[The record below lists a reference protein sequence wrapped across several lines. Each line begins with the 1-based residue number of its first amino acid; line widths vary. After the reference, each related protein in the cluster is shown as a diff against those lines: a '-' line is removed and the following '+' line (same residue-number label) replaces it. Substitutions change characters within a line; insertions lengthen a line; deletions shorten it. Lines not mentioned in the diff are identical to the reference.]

1 MYGRGDRPAETH
13 SEIVHSLKPV
23 SVTMGKTFKAIYYD
37 EFNHF
42 YNATIFISSVTLTM
56 RYRNENGQDID
67 RNWLGENI
75 VSLEEN
81 DLQSSLIYKNESG
94 KPERL
99 IIRDPELLQQI
110 KYHFRHRKFAGRKFY
125 HTAGKTRYRII
136 AILAI
141 ILLFIGC
148 VYFFFVPW
156 LGERVAMK
164 FSREREISLGNQM
177 YNSLVSGL
185 EIDNR
190 KSKILNAF
198 FRELRYNIDYPV
210 EITVVKSGEVNAF
223 AIPGGHI
230 VVFEGILEEMKTPEQ
245 LAALLGHEGSHVQL
259 RHSLRNIFRSM
270 ARKMFLLIILGGDAG
285 IAGYL
290 ANRADELKGLQY
302 SRELETQADE
312 SGMRMM
318 YKSGINTEGMLGL
331 MELLQK
337 EGEGKETSA
346 LLSTHPVFE
355 SRIKNIRKN
364 LAELSN
370 DPVKNSR
377 LSVLFH
383 EIYES
388 GNSY

>member
-1 MYGRGDRPAETH
+1 M
-13 SEIVHSLKPV
+13 S
-23 SVTMGKTFKAIYYD
+23 KTFKAIYYD

-56 RYRNENGQDID
+56 RFRNENGQDID

-81 DLQSSLIYKNESG
+81 DLQSALIYKNESG

-99 IIRDPELLQQI
+99 IIRDPELLQEI
-110 KYHFRHRKFAGRKFY
+110 KYHFRHRKFAGRRFY
-125 HTAGKTRYRII
+125 LTAGKSRYRIF
-136 AILAI
+136 AILAM

-164 FSREREISLGNQM
+164 FSKEKEISLGNQM
-177 YNSLVSGL
+177 YNSLVSQL
-185 EIDNR
+185 EIDKR
-190 KSKILNAF
+190 KTKILNNF
-198 FRELRYNIDYPV
+198 FRELHYSLDYPV
-210 EITVVKSGEVNAF
+210 EITVVKSDEVNAF

-230 VVFEGILEEMKTPEQ
+230 VVFDGILEQMKTPEQ

-290 ANRADELKGLQY
+290 ADRADDLKGLQY
-302 SRELETQADE
+302 SRALETEADE
-312 SGMRMM
+312 SGMRLM
-318 YKSGINTEGMLGL
+318 YKSGINTEGMLQL

-337 EGEGKETSA
+337 EGTGRETSA

-364 LAELSN
+364 LNKLGNNPEKNPRLAE
-370 DPVKNSR
+370 
-377 LSVLFH
+377 LFH
-383 EIYES
+383 EIYET

>member
-1 MYGRGDRPAETH
+1 M
-13 SEIVHSLKPV
+13 S
-23 SVTMGKTFKAIYYD
+23 KTFKAIYYD

-67 RNWLGENI
+67 RYWLGENI

-81 DLQSSLIYKNESG
+81 ELQSALIYKNESG
-94 KPERL
+94 RPERL
-99 IIRDPELLQQI
+99 VIRDPELLQQI
-110 KYHFRHRKFAGRKFY
+110 KYHFRHRKFAGKRFY
-125 HTAGKTRYRII
+125 LSSGKTRYRII
-136 AILAI
+136 MILMM
-141 ILLFIGC
+141 ILLFLGC

-164 FSREREISLGNQM
+164 FSKEKEISLGNQM
-177 YNSLVSGL
+177 YTSLASGL
-185 EIDNR
+185 MIDNR
-190 KSKILNAF
+190 KTKILNNF
-198 FRELRYNIDYPV
+198 YRELNYKIDYPI
-210 EITVVKSGEVNAF
+210 EITVVKSDEVNAF

-230 VVFEGILEEMKTPEQ
+230 VVFDGILDQMKTPEQ
-245 LAALLGHEGSHVQL
+245 LAALLSHEGSHIQL

-290 ANRADELKGLQY
+290 ADRADDLKGLQY
-302 SRELETQADE
+302 SRALETEADE
-312 SGMRMM
+312 SGMTLM
-318 YKSGINTEGMLGL
+318 YQSGVNTEGMLQL
-331 MELLQK
+331 MELLKK
-337 EGEGKETSA
+337 EGTGRETSA

-364 LAELSN
+364 LGKLGNNPERN
-370 DPVKNSR
+370 PR
-377 LSVLFH
+377 LVRLFH

-388 GNSY
+388 GSSY